1 MRIALTLLAACTA
14 VPVPLLAQA
23 TPQELLGGMTA
34 NVARIGEP
42 GERERWLANTGL
54 WQIALAQPQPA
65 KAELARMSVL
75 LERVRA
81 NIAKVTAPAE
91 RERWQANVELWTVAT
106 RARLDF
112 RAGDD
117 IKLRGPF
124 ERMKLNVVA
133 ITEPG
138 EQARWTANRDLW
150 QVMVNR
156 ASATRVDP
164 VIAPHNP

>member
-1 MRIALTLLAACTA
+1 MSPGSESPVRRTA
-14 VPVPLLAQA
+14 GRRMPVCGRSRRPHPRPP
-23 TPQELLGGMTA
+23 TPSP
-34 NVARIGEP
+34 P
-42 GERERWLANTGL
+42 GRAGVRG
-54 WQIALAQPQPA
+54 
-65 KAELARMSVL
+65 
-75 LERVRA
+75 RVGA

-91 RERWQANVELWTVAT
+91 RDRWQANVELWTVAT
-106 RARLDF
+106 RVKLDF

-124 ERMKLNVVA
+124 ERMKLNVAA